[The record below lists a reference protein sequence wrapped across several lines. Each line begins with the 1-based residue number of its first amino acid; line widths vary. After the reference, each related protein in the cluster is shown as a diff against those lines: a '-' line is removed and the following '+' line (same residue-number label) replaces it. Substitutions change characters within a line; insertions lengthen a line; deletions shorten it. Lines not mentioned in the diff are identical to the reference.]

1 MLDGEEL
8 ARAAEAGLDL
18 VDDQQHAVPVAEFS
32 ELAHEVQRRRNEAT
46 LTKDRLDDDRRDT
59 LRRDLRL
66 EEVLKVGHRRLGGP
80 SPIRVWEWRLVD
92 LCRVGSEVLLVR
104 LDAAGEAEGEERAA
118 VKAAAE
124 ADHRRPPGRRA
135 GDLDRVLDRLGAG
148 AEEDGLLRAV
158 DRRDLAKAL
167 GESQVGLVVHDLER
181 GVGRAVELLPHRLHD
196 ARVGVSHVHHS
207 DSAREVDVALAADV
221 PDLRS
226 LGAVHGHRMGAGD
239 TPGDVLGAKVGQLG
253 FRRFVPHRHAA
264 IQADTIRDL

>member
-1 MLDGEEL
+1 QVRLHTRVLDGEEL

-18 VDDQQHAVPVAEFS
+18 VDDQQHAVPVAEFA
-32 ELAHEVQRRRNEAT
+32 EAAHEVQRRRNEAT

-181 GVGRAVELLPHRLHD
+181 GV
-196 ARVGVSHVHHS
+196 
-207 DSAREVDVALAADV
+207 
-221 PDLRS
+221 
-226 LGAVHGHRMGAGD
+226 
-239 TPGDVLGAKVGQLG
+239 
-253 FRRFVPHRHAA
+253 
-264 IQADTIRDL
+264 